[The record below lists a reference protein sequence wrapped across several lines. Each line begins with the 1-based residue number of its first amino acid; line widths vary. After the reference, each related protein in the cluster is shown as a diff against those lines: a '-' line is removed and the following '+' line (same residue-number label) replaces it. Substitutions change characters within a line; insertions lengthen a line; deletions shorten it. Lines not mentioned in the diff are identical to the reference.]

1 MTGHLEPT
9 RLVVVDDNPMFARA
23 ICRSLLKVPGVKVVA
38 VAHDGETGLYYIR
51 REKPDVA
58 LIDLRMAGMKGAD
71 LTRTLKASNPHVAV
85 VALTVSQHQEDLLD
99 VLRAGASGY
108 VLKSAAQEEVPRAIA
123 AAAQGESW
131 LSPKMAA
138 KLIDSY
144 TELPSTVMRE
154 SLRDHPDLTPREQ
167 AVLAYLAQGMM
178 NGEIAEALSV
188 SETTVKSHVKSI
200 FGKLDVRN
208 RSEAV
213 AMTWS
218 RGLALAAQERQS
230 GEAAWVQAAK

>member
-1 MTGHLEPT
+1 MTGHSEPT

-23 ICRSLLKVPGVKVVA
+23 ICRSLLKVPSVKVVA

-51 REKPDVA
+51 REEPDVA
-58 LIDLRMAGMKGAD
+58 LIDLKMAGMKGAD
-71 LTRTLKASNPHVAV
+71 LTRKLKASNPHVAV

-123 AAAQGESW
+123 AAVQGESW
-131 LSPKMAA
+131 LSPKMAT

-144 TELPSTVMRE
+144 TELPSTVVRE

-218 RGLALAAQERQS
+218 RGLALAAQGRHS
-230 GEAAWVQAAK
+230 GEAAWVQSAE